1 MKKKKNLWVPA
12 IILIVVSILYTVLVK
27 FVDVGEIG
35 PEGSSVGFQ
44 MINGYVHSMI
54 GVQEFWYKVTKYLGI
69 LPFLYVGY
77 YGVIGLMQ
85 LLKGKSLKKVDQRIL
100 ALGGFYIV
108 VGLVYVFFEKVVI
121 NYRPVILEEGL
132 EASYPSSHTMLAL
145 CICLSSLL
153 ISKYYIKKQYK
164 RVVDGI
170 TVSLMTVLV
179 VGRILSGVH
188 WITDIIGGVLI
199 SLALVYTYKA
209 VIKEDKF
216 DSL

>member
-12 IILIVVSILYTVLVK
+12 MILIVVSILYTVLVK

-44 MINGYVHSMI
+44 MINGYVHNMI

-69 LPFLYVGY
+69 LPFIYVGY

-100 ALGGFYIV
+100 ALGGFYVV
-108 VGLVYVFFEKVVI
+108 VGIIYVFFEKVII

-153 ISKYYIKKQYK
+153 ISKYYVKKQYK

-188 WITDIIGGVLI
+188 WITDIIGGILI

>member
-12 IILIVVSILYTVLVK
+12 MILIVVSILYTVLVK

-35 PEGSSVGFQ
+35 PEGSKVGFQ

-69 LPFLYVGY
+69 IPFIYVGY

-100 ALGGFYIV
+100 ALGGFYVV
-108 VGLVYVFFEKVVI
+108 VGLVYVFFEKVII

-153 ISKYYIKKQYK
+153 ISKYYVKKEYK

-188 WITDIIGGVLI
+188 WITDIIGGILI

>member
-85 LLKGKSLKKVDQRIL
+85 LLKGKRLKKVDQRIL

>member
-85 LLKGKSLKKVDQRIL
+85 LIKGKSLKKVDQRIL